1 MQDLD
6 HELRVLSVWP
16 VVEVSLSVRILALR
30 VLLLHLEMYL
40 EHIQEVCEKEL
51 LVDVCSDIVWQLI
64 HKSLILLGLNGVV
77 FVILPVILKIDLKVL
92 CHFLW
97 KRLVV
102 VEMSQKSKPLGEV
115 LRVLILGSNCL
126 EVHQDLNELTH
137 DV

>member
-16 VVEVSLSVRILALR
+16 VVEVSLSVCILALS

-40 EHIQEVCEKEL
+40 EHIQEVCKKEL
-51 LVDVCSDIVWQLI
+51 LVDVRSDIVWQLI
-64 HKSLILLGLNGVV
+64 HKSLILLRLNGVV